1 MSKIMPIASAGSSS
15 QDFDHKRKPKK
26 YPMAK
31 DDNNPAVINHIMP
44 KEERDKMKQLKLPF
58 EGAETD
64 VKIFELFLYQ
74 SAAGLRYR
82 TYGKHIDYTLA
93 ETMNDAEELFSK
105 SYPNWWTSMG
115 VREVSPVVV
124 KNNLDKLEQQV
135 ETCKF
140 VLEAFSIVV

>member
-1 MSKIMPIASAGSSS
+1 MSKIMPITNTGSSS

-26 YPMAK
+26 YPITE
-31 DDNNPAVINHIMP
+31 DNPAVIKHIVS
-44 KEERDKMKQLKLPF
+44 KGERDKMKQLKLPF
-58 EGAETD
+58 DDTETE

-74 SAAGLRYR
+74 SGAGLRYR

-105 SYPNWWTSMG
+105 SYPNWWSSMG
-115 VREVSPVVV
+115 VREVSPIVV

-140 VLEAFSIVV
+140 VLEAFSIIA